1 MFSSDARTVVT
12 IVVVVELGIAGWVLG
27 HGAAWLLAATVAV
40 TAFDTTWGVLRRHYL
55 ADVTGLELALTL
67 ALLIGLRA
75 DATLSLLIGLACISW
90 LIRPQRQPQATPAA

>member
-12 IVVVVELGIAGWVLG
+12 LAALVELGIAGWMLG

-40 TAFDTTWGVLRRHYL
+40 TAADSSWGLLRRRYL
-55 ADVTGLELALTL
+55 ADITGLELALAL
-67 ALLIGLRA
+67 ALLMGVRGNA
-75 DATLSLLIGLACISW
+75 MLSLLLGLACLSW